1 MTVLK
6 AMIKNVKFTSLTIV
20 VATSLS
26 IPWQLIAMAPE
37 NSGPNPWKQYRSP
50 MAGFELRYPQDWKF
64 FDRGKEKSW
73 VVSFVSP
80 EVFDRDVFLAA
91 KITVCS
97 NPREDRFP
105 QGECQERDSHLSDMY
120 KDKVRNKGVRSIR
133 GLNIETRET
142 EDRYGQNVFYYA
154 HFSSHGRRYF
164 VRGDFTK
171 SFGLD
176 RYVLVFD
183 EMLAGI
189 RVFTARPIEIFK
201 NASYSFSLTYPDSWQ
216 QCLPLRNGEE
226 PNDEQELLR
235 LVPIN
240 QSCSGSNVITI
251 SRSAKLSGKTV
262 TGLQLQ
268 EMLTK
273 MGLTPIKSSWSGYM
287 LAQGERRTE
296 TQLARE
302 SYAFI
307 NRLSTRD
314 LLRMSERYEMT
325 EKLVQEEG
333 REIPLTLNDTPPY

>member
-1 MTVLK
+1 
-6 AMIKNVKFTSLTIV
+6 MIRNAKFTSLTIV
-20 VATSLS
+20 VAASLS

-80 EVFDRDVFLAA
+80 EVFDRDVPLAA

-97 NPREDRFP
+97 NPIEDAFST
-105 QGECQERDSHLSDMY
+105 GECQERDSQLSDMY
-120 KDKVRNKGVRSIR
+120 KDKVRNKGVRSIG
-133 GLNIETRET
+133 GLNMETRET
-142 EDRYGQNVFYYA
+142 EDRYYGQNIFYYA

-164 VRGDFTK
+164 VRGDFTR

-176 RYVLVFD
+176 RYVSVFD
-183 EMLAGI
+183 EMLAAI
-189 RVFTARPIEIFK
+189 RVFTPTPVKIINDPR
-201 NASYSFSLTYPDSWQ
+201 YSFSLSYPASWQ
-216 QCLPLRNGEE
+216 QCLPGNEQGS
-226 PNDEQELLR
+226 NDEQELLR

-251 SRSAKLSGKTV
+251 SRSAKLSV

-273 MGLTPIKSSWSGYM
+273 MGLTPIKSSLSG
-287 LAQGERRTE
+287 
-296 TQLARE
+296 
-302 SYAFI
+302 
-307 NRLSTRD
+307 
-314 LLRMSERYEMT
+314 
-325 EKLVQEEG
+325 
-333 REIPLTLNDTPPY
+333 